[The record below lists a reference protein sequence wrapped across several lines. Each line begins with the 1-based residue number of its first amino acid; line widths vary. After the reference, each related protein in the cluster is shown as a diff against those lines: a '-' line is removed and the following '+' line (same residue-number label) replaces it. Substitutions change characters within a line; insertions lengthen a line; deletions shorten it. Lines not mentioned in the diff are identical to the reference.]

1 MPRDR
6 RHDIRAV
13 RPCDFLPVPEMHAD
27 IMECAMTDHDEHQQM
42 VTDCE
47 NRESKLTD
55 WERSF
60 IDSISRQL
68 ADGRRLSEKQAER
81 LDAIWERVT

>member
-1 MPRDR
+1 MIPS
-6 RHDIRAV
+6 H
-13 RPCDFLPVPEMHAD
+13 LTSAD
-27 IMECAMTDHDEHQQM
+27 DTGARNMTTHEEHQQM

-55 WERSF
+55 WERGF
-60 IDSISRQL
+60 IDSIARQI
-68 ADGRRLSEKQAER
+68 AAGRALSEKQAER

>member
-1 MPRDR
+1 MSR
-6 RHDIRAV
+6 
-13 RPCDFLPVPEMHAD
+13 
-27 IMECAMTDHDEHQQM
+27 HDEHITM
-42 VTDCE
+42 IEDCE

-60 IDSISRQL
+60 IDSVSKQVT
-68 ADGRRLSEKQAER
+68 DGRPLSPRQADT

>member
-1 MPRDR
+1 
-6 RHDIRAV
+6 
-13 RPCDFLPVPEMHAD
+13 
-27 IMECAMTDHDEHQQM
+27 MTDHDEHQQM

-68 ADGRRLSEKQAER
+68 ADGHRLSEKQAER
-81 LDAIWERVT
+81 LESIWERVT

>member
-1 MPRDR
+1 
-6 RHDIRAV
+6 
-13 RPCDFLPVPEMHAD
+13 
-27 IMECAMTDHDEHQQM
+27 MTDHDEHQQM

-68 ADGRRLSEKQAER
+68 ADGHRLSEKQAER

>member
-1 MPRDR
+1 MS
-6 RHDIRAV
+6 
-13 RPCDFLPVPEMHAD
+13 
-27 IMECAMTDHDEHQQM
+27 TSTHDEHQQM
-42 VTDCE
+42 VQDCE

-60 IDSISRQL
+60 IDSISKQL

-81 LDAIWERVT
+81 LDEIWERVT